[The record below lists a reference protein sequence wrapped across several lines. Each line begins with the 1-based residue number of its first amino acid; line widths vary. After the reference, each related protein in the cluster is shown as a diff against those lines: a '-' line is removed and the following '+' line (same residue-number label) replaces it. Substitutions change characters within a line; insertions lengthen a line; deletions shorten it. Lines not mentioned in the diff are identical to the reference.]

1 MRATKTINTNRAGTI
16 KLVARENKYSGGV
29 DITAVASRT
38 SLDAA
43 ADLLG
48 PLTPPLCGKA
58 LAPWT
63 DRSGAEAW
71 ADQIEGDEAR
81 ALVYVVAAGG
91 NVLQALQDAAAAV
104 DGYDATYN
112 AARSAMNT
120 AKAAAVSALTA
131 AAGTAGWTVA

>member
-43 ADLLG
+43 AELLG
-48 PLTPPLCGKA
+48 PLTPPLCGKS
-58 LAPWT
+58 LAPST
-63 DRSGAEAW
+63 GSGAEVW

-120 AKAAAVSALTA
+120 AKNAAIAALTA